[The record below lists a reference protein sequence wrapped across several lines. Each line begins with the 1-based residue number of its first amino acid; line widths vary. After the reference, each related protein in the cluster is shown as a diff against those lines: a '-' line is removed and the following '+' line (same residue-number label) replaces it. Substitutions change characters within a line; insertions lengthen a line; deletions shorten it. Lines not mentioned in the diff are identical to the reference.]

1 MGIDLAI
8 ERVAKGEFGLTPL
21 GFSCPEFLPYVP
33 DDDTP
38 VYVAKNKAAY
48 ADAYIRSLDL
58 LITTGGRMHA
68 LEHDTLASCIYDKR
82 VHFVDVPNMLSS
94 VGVPARIVNPDG
106 TVIIENAAAAFGRNI
121 SFSESHKVGND
132 APVDSDKWDQLFRQV
147 AGIATEVAR
156 KVLSPEFMFK
166 TR

>member
-1 MGIDLAI
+1 M
-8 ERVAKGEFGLTPL
+8 
-21 GFSCPEFLPYVP
+21 
-33 DDDTP
+33 
-38 VYVAKNKAAY
+38 
-48 ADAYIRSLDL
+48 
-58 LITTGGRMHA
+58 ITTGGRMHA